1 MKMKPELQEL
11 LAASRAQAH
20 PDARFA
26 LLHALNDQL
35 AVADELKL
43 DLVAIR
49 ISEAI
54 DQLLDDLGLDGLNGT
69 AH

>member
-1 MKMKPELQEL
+1 MKPELSEL
-11 LAASRAQAH
+11 LAASQGQSH
-20 PDARFA
+20 PDPRFA
-26 LLHALNDQL
+26 LLQALNERL
-35 AVADELKL
+35 AAADTLDL

-54 DQLLDDLGLDGLNGT
+54 DQLIDDLGLGGMDGT

>member
-1 MKMKPELQEL
+1 MKPELSEL
-11 LAASRAQAH
+11 LAASHGHSH

-26 LLHALNDQL
+26 LLQALTEQL
-35 AVADELKL
+35 AAADAINL

-54 DQLLDDLGLDGLNGT
+54 DQLVEDLGIGGAGGT